1 MTITG
6 YHSTSKS
13 NLDSIMSKGLLINQ
27 PYNLTKT
34 GEWAKRIYKTWPL
47 FFSLQPGTYKNDV
60 ILKVTNLDINYTM
73 PDYPSLV
80 DRGASL
86 TEKGTLVFY
95 DEVPE
100 LEKYMD
106 DGEFNPS
113 HVNDEFKLALIN
125 FTGTFA
131 YLHNVSPE
139 NLSVVGSVN
148 ENALDN
154 SNRDITIGKIRNNRT
169 GFYSLY
175 LYDNKVSTDSVSELV
190 YSEQADK
197 IHIEWMQTPE
207 KYRKRGY
214 GSALINDLKKR
225 YPDKLITGRGN
236 DNSKGILSHSG
247 IFENFVNSLSPKKRY
262 LGQCDRLRKDS
273 CGEENWQNMMSNAIP
288 VSDNEFINSVDMS
301 PILDEDETSA
311 DLISSYHQQDPDAS
325 AYKSIWG
332 DRPCLFYQVAG
343 FEFIFVT
350 PENDTSRLLESIL
363 EGYRVI
369 FEEAT
374 GSALEQRIEPL
385 AQEFANAAIAEY
397 KDWISLLNTDP
408 DTAQDVYAG
417 GGICHLIADK
427 IGDILNKAGGFDFT
441 QFTYDHEQHVVVIA
455 KLESDS
461 GEDGVVDTVTIDVPW
476 RLYEVGGGYSWEPLP
491 EDEVEISGKDVQL
504 YYQSMDI
511 DNWESILDGI

>member
-113 HVNDEFKLALIN
+113 HVNDEFKLALIS

-131 YLHNVSPE
+131 YLQNVS
-139 NLSVVGSVN
+139 
-148 ENALDN
+148 LDN
-154 SNRDITIGKIRNNRT
+154 ITVLNSINESSFDDPTGTLTVGKIRNNRT

-175 LYDNKVSTDSVSELV
+175 LYDNSVSMDSVSELV
-190 YSEQADK
+190 YSEQPDK
-197 IHIEWMQTPE
+197 IHIEWMETPE
-207 KYRKRGY
+207 KYRNRGY

-225 YPDKLITGRGN
+225 YPDKKVTGRGN
-236 DNSKGILSHSG
+236 DNSIGILTKSG
-247 IFENFVNSLSPKKRY
+247 IFENFVNSLSPKKTY
-262 LGQCDRLRKDS
+262 LGQCDKLRKDS
-273 CGEENWQNMMSNAIP
+273 CGEDNWQKMMQNAIP
-288 VSDNEFINSVDMS
+288 ISDKDFINSVDMT
-301 PILDEDETSA
+301 PILDEDESA
-311 DLISSYHQQDPDAS
+311 IDLISEYHKQDPDAK

-332 DRPCLFYQVAG
+332 DKPCVFYQVAG
-343 FEFIFVT
+343 FEFIFVE
-350 PENDTSRLLESIL
+350 PETNTARLLEAIL
-363 EGYRVI
+363 DGYRTI
-369 FEEAT
+369 FEAT
-374 GSALEQRIEPL
+374 EDSELKQRIEPL
-385 AQEFANAAIAEY
+385 RNKFAEVAIQEYN
-397 KDWISLLNTDP
+397 DWISLLETDP
-408 DTAQDVYAG
+408 ETAQDVYAG

-427 IGDILNKAGGFDFT
+427 IGDILNTEGGFDFT

-461 GEDGVVDTVTIDVPW
+461 EDDGVVDTVTIDVPW
-476 RLYEVGGGYSWEPLP
+476 RLYETGGGYAWEPLP
-491 EDEVEISGKDVQL
+491 EDEVEISAKDVQL
-504 YYQSMDI
+504 YYQTMDI
-511 DNWESILDGI
+511 ENWESLFM